1 MMPQTKN
8 NFPSFH
14 YSLERSPTSSERK
27 RRLSLIWP
35 ILLLFASRSSSAVLL
50 YEVNVIPR
58 FNFPAIFLEKIIRSD
73 LPVNLGA
80 LACRAEKIYLEN
92 QSCGSRKFSVEDLKP
107 SSTSSQLDKFHS
119 TTVDT
124 SSSKFEEAPP
134 TSGVS
139 SVLPSPAS
147 ELSSK
152 WGVYGNVCRIDRP
165 CVVDEIH
172 LRRFDG
178 MLVIY

>member
-1 MMPQTKN
+1 M
-8 NFPSFH
+8 
-14 YSLERSPTSSERK
+14 
-27 RRLSLIWP
+27 
-35 ILLLFASRSSSAVLL
+35 LLFSGRSSSSILL

-107 SSTSSQLDKFHS
+107 SSTSQLDKFHS

-124 SSSKFEEAPP
+124 SNKFKEAPP
-134 TSGVS
+134 TSPGVS

-147 ELSSK
+147 ELISK